1 MKPLSSVVIDP
12 ARCVGCGLCAADCP
26 AGVLQIEN
34 GTAQVTRAC
43 LSCGHCAAICP
54 QNAVS
59 LPELDMADVTPYDP
73 AAFAVEPQNL
83 LNAMKYRRSVRHY
96 QDKPIPTEVLT
107 QILEAGRHAPTAKNV
122 QDVQFLAL
130 QADLPAFRQA
140 FWGAVPQLADQCAA
154 EKPMVAHRMRRFAQ
168 SYQSTGTDPL
178 FFDAPVLLIGFG
190 GQLWDAGLAAGYMEV
205 MAAANGVGILHDGY
219 LQYALGLM
227 PQLLAPYGLAD
238 KPITCCML
246 AGYPVYSYARTAPR
260 KPAQFLIR

>member
-1 MKPLSSVVIDP
+1 MKPISSVVIDT

-43 LSCGHCAAICP
+43 LGCGHCAAICP

-59 LPELDMADVTPYDP
+59 LPDLDMADVTEYDP

-96 QDKPIPTEVLT
+96 QDKPVPTEVLT

-140 FWGAVPQLADQCAA
+140 FWDAVPQLAAQCEAD
-154 EKPMVAHRMRRFAQ
+154 KPMVAQRLRRFAQ
-168 SYQSTGTDPL
+168 SYQNTGKDPL

-190 GQLWDAGLAAGYMEV
+190 GRLWDAGLAAGYMEV

-219 LQYALGLM
+219 LQYALSLV
-227 PQLLAPYGLAD
+227 PQLLAPYGLAE

-246 AGYPVYSYARTAPR
+246 AGYPTYSYARTAPR
-260 KPAQFLIR
+260 KQAQFLIR